1 MGLQAPFMKGESKMK
16 IETLQERI
24 ENAEKKIE
32 KKRVTIVQKQSL
44 IDKKQRTY
52 ESKYSDNPNYPEALT
67 LKWDI
72 EHYTDDISRLEREIA
87 ETTLTLDNYRKQ
99 LTGLMERVSVLI
111 TDMPDIL
118 KGLKEE
124 LVERWDKWDIERR
137 DRIQSDY
144 RELDYKEFSRKYT
157 HADVM
162 FKGKSDE
169 QIHDDNVQSAE
180 NLIIDLIYRVR
191 KITGEITDW
200 SNICASAGTGG
211 FTVLN
216 GTVIGKEGIA
226 CVESITAGGYNIQR
240 LHIRVLVYSV

>member
-1 MGLQAPFMKGESKMK
+1 MK
-16 IETLQERI
+16 IETLSERI
-24 ENAEKKIE
+24 ANAENKIG
-32 KKRVTIVQKQSL
+32 
-44 IDKKQRTY
+44 KKQRTILKKQ
-52 ESKYSDNPNYPEALT
+52 ELIAKKQHLLDTKYITISDSPEART

-72 EHYTDDISRLEREIA
+72 EHYTYDISRLEREIS

-111 TDMPDIL
+111 TDIPDVL
-118 KGLKEE
+118 KGLQEE

-137 DRIQSDY
+137 DRIQADY
-144 RELDYKEFSRKYT
+144 RELDYKEFSKKYT
-157 HADVM
+157 HAEVV

-200 SNICASAGTGG
+200 SDIRASAGTGG

-226 CVESITAGGYNIQR
+226 CVDSITAGGYNIQR
-240 LHIRVLVYSV
+240 LHIRVLVHRV

>member
-1 MGLQAPFMKGESKMK
+1 MK
-16 IETLQERI
+16 IETLSERI
-24 ENAEKKIE
+24 ANAENKIGKKQL
-32 KKRVTIVQKQSL
+32 TIAKKQSL
-44 IDKKQRTY
+44 IAKKQKLI
-52 ESKYSDNPNYPEALT
+52 EAKGLANSDTPEALT

-72 EHYTDDISRLEREIA
+72 EHYTDDISRLEREIT
-87 ETTLTLDNYRKQ
+87 ETLTLDNYRNQ
-99 LTGLMERVSVLI
+99 LSGLMERVSVLI
-111 TDMPDIL
+111 TDIPDVL
-118 KGLKEE
+118 KGLQEE
-124 LVERWDKWDIERR
+124 LVERWDKWDIEHR
-137 DRIQSDY
+137 DRIQADY
-144 RELDYKEFSRKYT
+144 RELDYKEFSRKYIQ
-157 HADVM
+157 ADVIL
-162 FKGKSDE
+162 KSKSDE

>member
-1 MGLQAPFMKGESKMK
+1 MR
-16 IETLQERI
+16 IETLSERI
-24 ENAEKKIE
+24 ANAENKIG
-32 KKRVTIVQKQSL
+32 
-44 IDKKQRTY
+44 KKQRTILKKQELIAKKQNLLDTRY
-52 ESKYSDNPNYPEALT
+52 LTNLDSPEALT

-72 EHYTDDISRLEREIA
+72 EHYTEDISRLEREIV

-111 TDMPDIL
+111 TDIPDVL
-118 KGLKEE
+118 KGLQEE

-137 DRIQSDY
+137 DRIQADY
-144 RELDYKEFSRKYT
+144 RELDYKEFSKKYT
-157 HADVM
+157 HAEVV

-169 QIHDDNVQSAE
+169 QIHDDNVQSAK
-180 NLIIDLIYRVR
+180 NLIIDLIYRIR
-191 KITGEITDW
+191 RITGEITDW
-200 SNICASAGTGG
+200 SDIRASAGTGG

-240 LHIRVLVYSV
+240 LHIRVLVHSV

>member
-1 MGLQAPFMKGESKMK
+1 MK
-16 IETLQERI
+16 IETLSERI
-24 ENAEKKIE
+24 ANAENKIG
-32 KKRVTIVQKQSL
+32 
-44 IDKKQRTY
+44 KKQLTIAKKQTLIAKKQQLI
-52 ESKYSDNPNYPEALT
+52 EAKGLANSDSPEALT
-67 LKWDI
+67 LRWDI
-72 EHYTDDISRLEREIA
+72 EHYTDDISRLEREINK
-87 ETTLTLDNYRKQ
+87 TTLSLAEYRKQ

-137 DRIQSDY
+137 DRIQLDY

-157 HADVM
+157 HADVV

-169 QIHDDNVQSAE
+169 QIHDDNLQSAE

-200 SNICASAGTGG
+200 SDICASAGTGG

-226 CVESITAGGYNIQR
+226 YVESITAGGYNIQR
-240 LHIRVLVYSV
+240 LHIRVLVHSV

>member
-1 MGLQAPFMKGESKMK
+1 MK
-16 IETLQERI
+16 IETLSERI
-24 ENAEKKIE
+24 ANAENKIG
-32 KKRVTIVQKQSL
+32 
-44 IDKKQRTY
+44 KKQITIAKKQAMIAKKQQLL
-52 ESKYSDNPNYPEALT
+52 ETKYLVNSDSPEALT

-72 EHYTDDISRLEREIA
+72 EHYTDDISRLEREIN
-87 ETTLTLDNYRKQ
+87 ETTLSLAEYRKQ

>member
-1 MGLQAPFMKGESKMK
+1 MR
-16 IETLQERI
+16 IETLSERI
-24 ENAEKKIE
+24 VNAESKIG
-32 KKRVTIVQKQSL
+32 
-44 IDKKQRTY
+44 KKQRTILKKQELIAKKQNLLDTRY
-52 ESKYSDNPNYPEALT
+52 LANLDSPEALT

-87 ETTLTLDNYRKQ
+87 ETTLTLTEYRNK
-99 LTGLMERVSVLI
+99 LTGLIERVSVLI
-111 TDMPDIL
+111 TDMPDVL
-118 KGLKEE
+118 KGLQEE
-124 LVERWDKWDIERR
+124 LVERWDKWDFERR
-137 DRIQSDY
+137 DKIQSDY

-157 HADVM
+157 HADVV

-200 SNICASAGTGG
+200 SDIRASVGTGG

-240 LHIRVLVYSV
+240 LHIRVLVHSV

>member
-1 MGLQAPFMKGESKMK
+1 MK
-16 IETLQERI
+16 IETLSERI
-24 ENAEKKIE
+24 ANAENKIG
-32 KKRVTIVQKQSL
+32 
-44 IDKKQRTY
+44 KKQITIAKKQAMIAKKQQLL
-52 ESKYSDNPNYPEALT
+52 ETKYLVNSDSPEALT

-72 EHYTDDISRLEREIA
+72 EHYTDDISRLEREIN
-87 ETTLTLDNYRKQ
+87 ETTLSLAEYRKQ

-144 RELDYKEFSRKYT
+144 RELDYKEFSKKYT
-157 HADVM
+157 HAEVV

>member
-1 MGLQAPFMKGESKMK
+1 MK
-16 IETLQERI
+16 IETLSERI
-24 ENAEKKIE
+24 ANAENKIG
-32 KKRVTIVQKQSL
+32 
-44 IDKKQRTY
+44 KKQITIAKKQAMIAKKQQLL
-52 ESKYSDNPNYPEALT
+52 ETKYLVNSDSLEALT

-72 EHYTDDISRLEREIA
+72 EHYTDDISRLEREIN
-87 ETTLTLDNYRKQ
+87 ETTLSLAEYRKQ

-169 QIHDDNVQSAE
+169 PDT
-180 NLIIDLIYRVR
+180 R
-191 KITGEITDW
+191 
-200 SNICASAGTGG
+200 
-211 FTVLN
+211 
-216 GTVIGKEGIA
+216 
-226 CVESITAGGYNIQR
+226 
-240 LHIRVLVYSV
+240 

>member
-1 MGLQAPFMKGESKMK
+1 MK
-16 IETLQERI
+16 IETLSERI
-24 ENAEKKIE
+24 
-32 KKRVTIVQKQSL
+32 
-44 IDKKQRTY
+44 
-52 ESKYSDNPNYPEALT
+52 ALN
-67 LKWDI
+67 
-72 EHYTDDISRLEREIA
+72 
-87 ETTLTLDNYRKQ
+87 NYRKQ

-118 KGLKEE
+118 KGLQEE

-137 DRIQSDY
+137 DKIQADY
-144 RELDYKEFSRKYT
+144 RELGYKEFSRKYT

-162 FKGKSDE
+162 FKGQSDE

-200 SNICASAGTGG
+200 SNIRASVGTGG

-226 CVESITAGGYNIQR
+226 RVESFTAGGYNIQR
-240 LHIRVLVYSV
+240 LHIRVLVHNV

>member
-1 MGLQAPFMKGESKMK
+1 MK
-16 IETLQERI
+16 IETLSERI
-24 ENAEKKIE
+24 ANAENKI
-32 KKRVTIVQKQSL
+32 S
-44 IDKKQRTY
+44 KKQLTIAKKQALITKKQQLI
-52 ESKYSDNPNYPEALT
+52 EAKGLANSDSPEALT

-72 EHYTDDISRLEREIA
+72 EHYTDDIIRLEREIA
-87 ETTLTLDNYRKQ
+87 ETTHTIDNYRNQ

-118 KGLKEE
+118 RKLQEE
-124 LVERWDKWDIERR
+124 LVMRWDKWDMERR
-137 DRIQSDY
+137 DKIIADY
-144 RELDYKEFSRKYT
+144 HELDYKEFSRKYT
-157 HADVM
+157 HADVV

-169 QIHDDNVQSAE
+169 QIHDDNVQAAE

-200 SNICASAGTGG
+200 SDIRASAGTSG

-226 CVESITAGGYNIQR
+226 CVESITAGGYNIQK
-240 LHIRVLVYSV
+240 LHIRMLVHSV

>member
-1 MGLQAPFMKGESKMK
+1 MR
-16 IETLQERI
+16 IETLSERI
-24 ENAEKKIE
+24 ANAENKIG
-32 KKRVTIVQKQSL
+32 
-44 IDKKQRTY
+44 KKQRTILKKQ
-52 ESKYSDNPNYPEALT
+52 ELIAKKQHLLDTKYITNSDSPEART

-87 ETTLTLDNYRKQ
+87 VTTLTLDNYRKQ

-111 TDMPDIL
+111 TDMPDVL
-118 KGLKEE
+118 KGLQEE

-137 DRIQSDY
+137 DRIQLDY

-157 HADVM
+157 HADVV

-169 QIHDDNVQSAE
+169 QIHDDNLQSAE

-200 SNICASAGTGG
+200 SDICASAGTGG

-226 CVESITAGGYNIQR
+226 YVESITAGGYNIQR
-240 LHIRVLVYSV
+240 LHIRVLVHSV

>member
-1 MGLQAPFMKGESKMK
+1 MGLQVPL
-16 IETLQERI
+16 ETLSERI
-24 ENAEKKIE
+24 ANAENKIG
-32 KKRVTIVQKQSL
+32 
-44 IDKKQRTY
+44 KKQITIAKKQAMIAKKQQLL
-52 ESKYSDNPNYPEALT
+52 ETKYLVNSDSPEALT

-72 EHYTDDISRLEREIA
+72 EHYTDDISRLEREIN
-87 ETTLTLDNYRKQ
+87 ETTLSLAEYRKQ

>member
-1 MGLQAPFMKGESKMK
+1 MR
-16 IETLQERI
+16 IETLSERI
-24 ENAEKKIE
+24 ANAENKIG
-32 KKRVTIVQKQSL
+32 
-44 IDKKQRTY
+44 KKQRTILKKQ
-52 ESKYSDNPNYPEALT
+52 ELIVKKQNLLDTKYLVNSDSPEALT

-72 EHYTDDISRLEREIA
+72 EHYTDDISRLEREIN
-87 ETTLTLDNYRKQ
+87 ETTLSLAEYRKQ

-111 TDMPDIL
+111 TDMPDVL
-118 KGLKEE
+118 KGLQEE

-137 DRIQSDY
+137 DRIQLDY

-157 HADVM
+157 HADVV

-169 QIHDDNVQSAE
+169 QIHDDNLQSAE

-200 SNICASAGTGG
+200 SDIRASAGTGG

-240 LHIRVLVYSV
+240 LHIRVLVHSV

>member
-1 MGLQAPFMKGESKMK
+1 MR
-16 IETLQERI
+16 IETLSERI
-24 ENAEKKIE
+24 ANAENKIG
-32 KKRVTIVQKQSL
+32 
-44 IDKKQRTY
+44 KKQRTILKKQ
-52 ESKYSDNPNYPEALT
+52 ELIAKKQHLLDTKYITNSDSPEART

-87 ETTLTLDNYRKQ
+87 ETTLALDNYRKQ

-111 TDMPDIL
+111 TDIPDVL
-118 KGLKEE
+118 KGLQEE

-137 DRIQSDY
+137 DRIQADY
-144 RELDYKEFSRKYT
+144 RELDYKEFSKKYT
-157 HADVM
+157 HAEVV

-169 QIHDDNVQSAE
+169 QIHDDNVQSAK
-180 NLIIDLIYRVR
+180 NLIIDLIYRIR
-191 KITGEITDW
+191 RITGEITDW
-200 SNICASAGTGG
+200 SDIRASAGTGG

-240 LHIRVLVYSV
+240 LHIRVLVHSK

>member
-1 MGLQAPFMKGESKMK
+1 MK
-16 IETLQERI
+16 IETLSERI
-24 ENAEKKIE
+24 ANAENKIGRKQLTIAKK
-32 KKRVTIVQKQSL
+32 KAL
-44 IDKKQRTY
+44 IDKKRQLI
-52 ESKYSDNPNYPEALT
+52 EAKGLANSDSAEALT

-87 ETTLTLDNYRKQ
+87 KITLSLAEYRNQ
-99 LTGLMERVSVLI
+99 LSGLMERVSVLI
-111 TDMPDIL
+111 MDMPDVL
-118 KGLKEE
+118 KGLQEE

-137 DRIQSDY
+137 DRIQADY

-169 QIHDDNVQSAE
+169 QIHNDNVQSAE

-200 SNICASAGTGG
+200 SDIRATNGTGG

-216 GTVIGKEGIA
+216 GTVIWKKGIA
-226 CVESITAGGYNIQR
+226 RVESITAGGYNIQR
-240 LHIRVLVYSV
+240 LHIRVLVHSI

>member
-1 MGLQAPFMKGESKMK
+1 MIA
-16 IETLQERI
+16 
-24 ENAEKKIE
+24 
-32 KKRVTIVQKQSL
+32 
-44 IDKKQRTY
+44 KKQQLI
-52 ESKYSDNPNYPEALT
+52 EAKGLGNSDSSEALT

-87 ETTLTLDNYRKQ
+87 VTTLTLDNYRKQ

-111 TDMPDIL
+111 KDMPDVL
-118 KGLKEE
+118 RKLQEE
-124 LVERWDKWDIERR
+124 LVMRWDKWDMERR
-137 DRIQSDY
+137 DKIIADY

-157 HADVM
+157 HADVV
-162 FKGKSDE
+162 FKNKTDE
-169 QIHDDNVQSAE
+169 QIHDDNVQAAE

-200 SNICASAGTGG
+200 SNIRATAGTGG

-240 LHIRVLVYSV
+240 LHIRVLVHSI